1 MKNLRIGVRLPY
13 QLLIKDDEARREAD
27 SKGMNL
33 VVTLVLIAL
42 VVIGLI
48 LEGIWPDRTIVL
60 IINMSVLTLAAVW
73 TLTRRKR
80 MGRK

>member
-1 MKNLRIGVRLPY
+1 MIAATFVMTIGIHFHVLTRQHCLLIAFLVRLPY

-33 VVTLVLIAL
+33 VVTLVLLAL

-48 LEGIWPDRTIVL
+48 LEGI
-60 IINMSVLTLAAVW
+60 
-73 TLTRRKR
+73 
-80 MGRK
+80 